1 MPTKTKASTVKLNF
15 KPKNETKKLLKP
27 LQERAKT
34 VLSERY
40 GLENGVKKTLESIGQ
55 KYSITRERVRQIEN
69 FAIAAIRKS
78 DSFSEARKLF
88 DELKTVVDEMGGVV
102 HEQDFLETVYP
113 EDVISQNHLHFYL
126 VLGEDFTKLKSDN
139 SFYDR
144 WTTSPEIAEHIH
156 AIINSL
162 HDELEGEKLFEEA
175 EIVEKFLAHDSA
187 LNIPQEH
194 RTGENAVKWLKMS
207 RMLGQNKLGLWG
219 LAASPSIKARGIRDY
234 AYLVL
239 RQQGNPMHFREV
251 AQAIANYFDR
261 PVHVA
266 TTHNELIK
274 DDRFVLIGR
283 GLYALSEWGYQ
294 SGPARDVISRILR
307 KDGPLTKE
315 EVITRVKNERYLK
328 DNTILVNLQ
337 NPKYF
342 GKTED
347 NKYFVIEGK

>member
-1 MPTKTKASTVKLNF
+1 MPTKTKSSSIKLNF

-27 LQERAKT
+27 LTERSKT

-78 DSFSEARKLF
+78 DNFSEARNLF
-88 DELKTVVDEMGGVV
+88 DELKTLIDDMGGVV

-113 EDVISQNHLHFYL
+113 EDVVAQNHLNFYL
-126 VLGEDFTKLKSDN
+126 VLGEEFHRMKSDN
-139 SFYDR
+139 DFHER
-144 WTTSPEIAEHIH
+144 WTTNPDVAEHIH
-156 AIINSL
+156 AIVDSL
-162 HDELEGEKLFEEA
+162 HNELEGEKLLEEA

-194 RTGENAVKWLKMS
+194 RTSENAVKWLRMS
-207 RMLGQNKLGLWG
+207 RQLGQNKLGLWG
-219 LAASPSIKARGIRDY
+219 LASSPSIKARGIRDF

-294 SGPARDVISRILR
+294 SGPARDVISRILK

-315 EVITRVKNERYLK
+315 EIITRVKNERYLK

-347 NKYFVIEGK
+347 NKYFVLEK